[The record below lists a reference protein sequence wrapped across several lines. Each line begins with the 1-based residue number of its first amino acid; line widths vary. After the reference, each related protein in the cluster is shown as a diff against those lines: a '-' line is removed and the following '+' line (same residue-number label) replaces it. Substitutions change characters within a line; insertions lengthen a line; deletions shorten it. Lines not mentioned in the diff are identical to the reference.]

1 MTKKRVFR
9 FGDGSKIET
18 FVNSKEQHDEAVG
31 LIVSRIDEHDGYS
44 VEDIDPEMVNV
55 WISDAHAEGD
65 ELYAEFLRSALAAG
79 ADIYTLYE
87 EVGGWKQAVGD
98 AALYH

>member
-1 MTKKRVFR
+1 MTKKRIFR

-18 FVNSKEQHDEAVG
+18 FVNSEEQHQEAVG
-31 LIVSRIDEHDGYS
+31 LIVSRTDEHDGYS
-44 VEDIDPEMVNV
+44 VEEIDPEMVNV
-55 WISDAHAEGD
+55 WISDAHADGD
-65 ELYAEFLRSALAAG
+65 ETYAEFLRSALAAG

-87 EVGGWKQAVGD
+87 DVGGWKQAVGD

>member
-1 MTKKRVFR
+1 
-9 FGDGSKIET
+9 
-18 FVNSKEQHDEAVG
+18 

-44 VEDIDPEMVNV
+44 VEEVDSEMVNV

-65 ELYAEFLRSALAAG
+65 ELYAEFLRSALAAE

-87 EVGGWKQAVGD
+87 DVGGWKQAVGD